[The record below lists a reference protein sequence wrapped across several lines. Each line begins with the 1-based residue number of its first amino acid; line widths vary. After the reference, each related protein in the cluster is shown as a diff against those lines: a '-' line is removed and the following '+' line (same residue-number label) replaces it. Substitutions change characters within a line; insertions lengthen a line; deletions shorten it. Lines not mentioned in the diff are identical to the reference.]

1 MGVKELNNPQNTADE
16 MDNDD
21 EDDDDDDDEDDEDDS
36 MFRNGG
42 KKINV
47 VTNDNHH
54 RLMIIL
60 FNQSLKIKSQ
70 CPFQDPFPVKLGVTV
85 GEVDI

>member
-1 MGVKELNNPQNTADE
+1 MKKEDMKNQNNH
-16 MDNDD
+16 
-21 EDDDDDDDEDDEDDS
+21 
-36 MFRNGG
+36 
-42 KKINV
+42 INSIV
-47 VTNDNHH
+47 SLDDNHH